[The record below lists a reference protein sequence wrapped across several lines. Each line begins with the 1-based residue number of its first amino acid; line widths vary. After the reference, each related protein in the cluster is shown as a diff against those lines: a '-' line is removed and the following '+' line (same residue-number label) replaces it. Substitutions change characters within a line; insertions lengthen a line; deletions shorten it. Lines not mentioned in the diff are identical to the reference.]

1 MTYVSIPQNNVR
13 SSIVIKTQLSLLTRP
28 SSPAEAITF
37 NDSPRYKSC
46 NILYAI

>member
-1 MTYVSIPQNNVR
+1 MTQVSIPQNNVR
-13 SSIVIKTQLSLLTRP
+13 SSIVIKIQLSLLSCP
-28 SSPAEAITF
+28 LPPAEAFIL